1 MAAFLALGPPLPAAL
16 PPALLSSP
24 PASLSH
30 PEPPVPLLARSPGS
44 QAASPPAAD
53 PLKQAGQKET
63 REALQG
69 QLHRDSRVPGESFLL
84 TRHSLRAP
92 QQDPGGC
99 GAALTP
105 SPAPLGLPWAFP
117 FSRSLL
123 STHIPSC
130 RAARTRPSHV
140 PKMPTLGSPL
150 SFVALTLPEGWDCSR
165 ASCPPRSRL
174 LPTPLLCSPARSGHK
189 PQSQPM
195 ASSARCHQ
203 PREVPPC
210 PSPGRE
216 GTVGASCCVTLRHTA
231 GCAGTLAS

>member
-24 PASLSH
+24 RASLSH
-30 PEPPVPLLARSPGS
+30 PEPSVPLPARSPGS
-44 QAASPPAAD
+44 QAASPPSAD

-69 QLHRDSRVPGESFLL
+69 QLHGDSCVPGESFFL
-84 TRHSLRAP
+84 TRHSPRAP
-92 QQDPGGC
+92 QRDPSGC

-105 SPAPLGLPWAFP
+105 SSAPLGLP
-117 FSRSLL
+117 LL
-123 STHIPSC
+123 STRIPSC
-130 RAARTRPSHV
+130 RAARTCPSGV
-140 PKMPTLGSPL
+140 PRMPTLGSPL

-189 PQSQPM
+189 PQPLPM
-195 ASSARCHQ
+195 ASRARCHQ

-216 GTVGASCCVTLRHTA
+216 GKVGASCCVTLRHAA